1 MCAKSNRKEWKEGR
15 ACLLLGADEIT
26 IIGTG
31 EGISEDWL
39 IAATSVGVGVGTL
52 FQFEDAPLQSHQ
64 HELQEVH
71 YKVRG
76 KQG

>member
-15 ACLLLGADEIT
+15 ACLLLGADKIT

-31 EGISEDWL
+31 EGISEDGL
-39 IAATSVGVGVGTL
+39 IAATSVGVGIWTL
-52 FQFEDAPLQSHQ
+52 FQFEDAPLESHQ

-71 YKVRG
+71 YKV
-76 KQG
+76 